1 MFSKNFKKSLRGYDV
16 SEVNSRLD
24 LIDSAYDKL
33 IKENKHLID
42 KIKSLQA
49 DIEIY
54 KENEANLQK
63 AIIKSQ
69 ELAEEI
75 INNAKKKA
83 ELITKEAELNLR
95 KQKQDI
101 DNEIISK
108 QRELNELKEKNE
120 NLIEEVRNYLNEK
133 LIELEDF
140 LKNRKIYKMELTT
153 FNTPTEDEKIT
164 DDFISESSESGVNVE
179 NDEKKSG
186 KNNDDLEIKG
196 KSFSDNFEII

>member
-24 LIDSAYDKL
+24 SIDSAYDKL